1 MAFLEKIKFT
11 KSIFWKCAQ
20 FLSAQSINNFGI
32 KWIFLYRVQRSISNV
47 WLIDYKA
54 SLSRKPKP
62 LIDENVTMIQLHHKN
77 CTAHLLEL
85 NQNQFTKMKYCGLR
99 LKFGYSEK
107 ATKFE
112 KIFHLKFDVIEYVA
126 SNFKSNFFSNFEAFS
141 EYPNF
146 KINYL
151 NKLG

>member
-1 MAFLEKIKFT
+1 M
-11 KSIFWKCAQ
+11 
-20 FLSAQSINNFGI
+20 SAQSINNFGI

-77 CTAHLLEL
+77 CTAHL
-85 NQNQFTKMKYCGLR
+85 
-99 LKFGYSEK
+99 KFGYSEK

-112 KIFHLKFDVIEYVA
+112 KIFHLKFDITDWRQIL
-126 SNFKSNFFSNFEAFS
+126 SGIFFQISWPSQN
-141 EYPNF
+141 
-146 KINYL
+146 IRTL
-151 NKLG
+151 NQQ